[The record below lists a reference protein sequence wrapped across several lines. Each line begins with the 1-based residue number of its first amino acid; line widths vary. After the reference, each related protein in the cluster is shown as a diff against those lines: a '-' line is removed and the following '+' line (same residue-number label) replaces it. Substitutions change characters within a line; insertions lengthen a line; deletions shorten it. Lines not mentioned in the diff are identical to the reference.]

1 MKAATLSR
9 LLEEELSHI
18 PRSHKGSTQ
27 NVFRMLYTYHRR
39 SDLAKDPNAP
49 ARYALHAAVR
59 AVEAGQNAVSPS
71 FEWEFFRPGG
81 GSTQMMRD
89 GIEDGTSGGAR
100 HRRKEPGR

>member
-1 MKAATLSR
+1 MKAATVSR
-9 LLEEELSHI
+9 LISEELCHI

-39 SDLAKDPNAP
+39 RDLADDPMAP
-49 ARYALHAAVR
+49 ARNALHAAVR
-59 AVEAGQNAVSPS
+59 AVEAGGNTMSPA

-89 GIEDGTSGGAR
+89 EAGQEASTNNGD
-100 HRRKEPGR
+100 RKEPAQ

>member
-1 MKAATLSR
+1 MKATTLTR

-39 SDLAKDPNAP
+39 RDLAADPTAA
-49 ARYALHAAVR
+49 ARNALHAAVR
-59 AVEAGQNAVSPS
+59 AVEAGQNAVTPA

-81 GSTQMMRD
+81 GSTQMMRN
-89 GIEDGTSGGAR
+89 GFENGAD
-100 HRRKEPGR
+100 HGDRKEPAR

>member
-1 MKAATLSR
+1 MKATTVTR

-39 SDLAKDPNAP
+39 RDLASDPTAP
-49 ARYALHAAVR
+49 ARNALFAAVR
-59 AVEAGQNAVSPS
+59 AIEAGGSAIGPA

-81 GSTQMMRD
+81 GSTQMMKN
-89 GIEDGTSGGAR
+89 GSA
-100 HRRKEPGR
+100 

>member
-1 MKAATLSR
+1 MKATTVTR

-39 SDLAKDPNAP
+39 RDLASDPNAP
-49 ARYALHAAVR
+49 ARNALFAAIR
-59 AVEAGQNAVSPS
+59 AIEAGQSATAPA

-81 GSTQMMRD
+81 GSTQMMKD
-89 GIEDGTSGGAR
+89 EFGSIQ
-100 HRRKEPGR
+100 RKG

>member
-9 LLEEELSHI
+9 LISEELSHI

-39 SDLAKDPNAP
+39 RDLASDANAP
-49 ARYALHAAVR
+49 ARNALHAAVR
-59 AVEAGQNAVSPS
+59 AVEAGQNAVTPA

-81 GSTQMMRD
+81 GSTQMMRN
-89 GIEDGTSGGAR
+89 GFKNGAD
-100 HRRKEPGR
+100 HGDRKEPAR

>member
-1 MKAATLSR
+1 MTR

-39 SDLAKDPNAP
+39 RDLATNPTAA
-49 ARYALHAAVR
+49 ARNALHAAVR
-59 AVEAGQNAVSPS
+59 AVEAGQNAVTPA

-81 GSTQMMRD
+81 GSTQMMKN
-89 GIEDGTSGGAR
+89 GFENGAD
-100 HRRKEPGR
+100 HGDRKEPA

>member
-1 MKAATLSR
+1 MKAAVMTR

-39 SDLAKDPNAP
+39 RDLASDPNAP
-49 ARYALHAAVR
+49 ARNALFAAIR
-59 AVEAGQNAVSPS
+59 AIEAGQSAIAPT

-89 GIEDGTSGGAR
+89 GVSPPSGRG
-100 HRRKEPGR
+100 

>member
-1 MKAATLSR
+1 MTR

-39 SDLAKDPNAP
+39 RDLAADPNAA
-49 ARYALHAAVR
+49 ARNALHAAVR
-59 AVEAGQNAVSPS
+59 AVEAGQNAVTPA

-81 GSTQMMRD
+81 GSTQMMRN
-89 GIEDGTSGGAR
+89 GFENGAD
-100 HRRKEPGR
+100 HGDRKEPAR